1 MSLAHRAQVFRALA
15 RVGATESVAYRT
27 EVVVWLLSTTM
38 PLVMIAFF
46 SAVARDGPIGG
57 YDEARFVAYFL
68 ATFVVRSLTGSFV
81 SRQINLEIRDGTLAS
96 RLLRPVPPLLAYAA
110 ESVGALP
117 VRVAVA
123 VPVALGMLAFLGDG
137 ALAHGALGWLLFA
150 ASLVGAWL
158 LSLLVS
164 FAVGALAFFM
174 DWSDKVM
181 DAWLAGLFVFS
192 GYTIPVALFPA
203 RLRPIVELLPF
214 RFQIG
219 LPVELLTGAHEPAD
233 ALPLLGR
240 QWLFVAIAA
249 LVVRALW
256 RRGVRRFAAYGG

>member
-1 MSLAHRAQVFRALA
+1 MFRALA

-38 PLVMIAFF
+38 PLVMIAFY
-46 SAVARDGPIGG
+46 SAVARDGPVGG
-57 YDEARFVAYFL
+57 FDQARFVAYFL

-81 SRQINLEIRDGTLAS
+81 SRQINLEVRDGTLAA
-96 RLLRPVPPLLAYAA
+96 RLLRPVHPLLAYAA

-123 VPVALGMLAFLGDG
+123 VPVALGMLATLGEG
-137 ALAHGALGWLLFA
+137 ALARGAAAWLAFF

-164 FAVGALAFFM
+164 FAVGALSLFM

-192 GYTIPVALFPA
+192 GYTIPVELFPA
-203 RLRPIVELLPF
+203 RLRAIVEWLPF
-214 RFQIG
+214 RYQIG
-219 LPVELLTGAHEPAD
+219 LPAELLTGAHAPAV
-233 ALPLLGR
+233 ALELLAR
-240 QWLFVAIAA
+240 QWLFVALAGLA
-249 LVVRALW
+249 VRALW
-256 RRGVRRFAAYGG
+256 RRGVGRFAAYGG